1 MNNLEI
7 NINSLCCKILINL
20 VYLFLGTIIT
30 ISIVGIMYYLH
41 LFNYFTIYTILIAIP
56 IVILIEI
63 YRQNTSFNSLIINNI
78 YKFLHNLNKEPFR
91 ITKFIDKILDVGM
104 SFLFVYYIYAYW
116 NIPTALNNN
125 KHPVFET
132 IGIVITVS
140 SIVLTILFAT
150 LQHFENKYSD
160 FKSIFQQWKNTNIFL
175 FIILAIY
182 TTASFIF
189 YYKGSNNFIDLLVL
203 IASIYLVLK
212 LITIA
217 INISFMM
224 NFDTLL
230 KLYEIYTINFI
241 KSWKISSDKTLIND
255 VNKNGIKYFIK
266 YKLWGI
272 NRQKYYT
279 ISETTIEELKK
290 QVEPIFRQAENFLR
304 ANNLNDFLTCK
315 NALINIVRTYNQLYK
330 NDFETKFY
338 QFLAYKIKDL
348 FILSVKLK
356 YQSFPE
362 HIVDLNEKIGICA
375 INEKTDENSFHTIQ
389 TIGFSAFQKNAQ
401 EFVIISINLEN
412 TSAPCD
418 AIISLRK
425 FVHKLIFNH
434 SINEASGVVEDLNA
448 LAKIIWKLNNAK
460 KITNNAWCIN
470 LISLI
475 ITDLINIFYNIAMY
489 NLTEKISID
498 TDYIEDKVKE
508 AFVQTFKLLTT
519 YNTYPSGFSI
529 FFNNI
534 GRDLNLKSVTDILNN
549 SPYIMTPYKNA
560 IINGSSLFTHYV
572 NALDQVYNAILV
584 YDFDDNVYF
593 ERSFNCIANFLDL
606 FESSAKTL
614 FDSNNTISINRI
626 LEALNNIQ
634 KCIFLF
640 IRRINATNY
649 QKELLLDASSIL
661 LEKLYSIF
669 LSILEKYTNSE
680 TFPSLYIEDFV
691 HFVNLAVQAYNNAD
705 MRNKEIIKN
714 LIQNI
719 IIYFEKL
726 KNKKILYQGINLIN
740 LLLSKNDKHS
750 EIFTLLCNFIIQ
762 YKPQDK
768 PQQSFYFDQ
777 LEENDIP
784 HFARHWIDHNDI
796 YEYSNILSEF
806 QKKINLK
813 SRSKLYKPVLFLHL
827 LLCLALFGCLA
838 VVLLYLSDD

>member
-1 MNNLEI
+1 MMNNLEI
-7 NINSLCCKILINL
+7 NINSLCCKVLINL
-20 VYLFLGTIIT
+20 IYLLLGIIT
-30 ISIVGIMYYLH
+30 IISIIGIIHYLH
-41 LFNYFTIYTILIAIP
+41 LFNFFPIYTIFIAIP
-56 IVILIEI
+56 IAILIEI
-63 YRQNTSFNSLIINNI
+63 YRQNTSFNSLIINNF
-78 YKFLHNLNKEPFR
+78 YKFLFNLSKEPFR
-91 ITKFIDKILDVGM
+91 ITKFIDKLFDLSM
-104 SFLFVYYIYAYW
+104 SFLVVYYIYAYLD
-116 NIPTALNNN
+116 IPIVLNGN
-125 KHPVFET
+125 KHQVFEA
-132 IGIVITVS
+132 IGIVVTVS
-140 SIVLTILFAT
+140 SVVLTVLFAT

-175 FIILAIY
+175 FIILAVY

-189 YYKGSNNFIDLLVL
+189 YYKGSNNFFDFLLL

-212 LITIA
+212 LIIIA

-224 NFDTLL
+224 NFDILL
-230 KLYEIYTINFI
+230 KIYEIHTINFI
-241 KSWKISSDKTLIND
+241 KSWKISSNKTLIND
-255 VNKNGIKYFIK
+255 LSQKGIKYFIK
-266 YKLWGI
+266 YKLWGF
-272 NRQKYYT
+272 NRKKYYT

-290 QVEPIFRQAENFLR
+290 QIEPIFRQAENSLR
-304 ANNLNDFLTCK
+304 ANNLNDFLSCK
-315 NALINIVRTYNQLYK
+315 NTLANIIKTYNILHK
-330 NDFETKFY
+330 NNLETKFY

-375 INEKTDENSFHTIQ
+375 INEKIDENSFHTAQ

-412 TSAPCD
+412 TSAPSD

-425 FVHKLIFNH
+425 FTHKLIFNH
-434 SINEASGVVEDLNA
+434 SINEASGVVYDLCT
-448 LAKIIWKLNNAK
+448 LAATIWTLNNTK

-489 NLTEKISID
+489 NLTEKMSID
-498 TDYIEDKVKE
+498 TDYIENKIKE

-519 YNTYPSGFSI
+519 YNTYPSDFSI

-534 GRDLNLKSVTDILNN
+534 GRELNLKSVTDILNN

-691 HFVNLAVQAYNNAD
+691 HFVNIAVQAYNNAD
-705 MRNKEIIKN
+705 MRNKEIIKD

-726 KNKKILYQGINLIN
+726 ENKKNLYQGINLIT
-740 LLLSKNDKHS
+740 LILSQNDKNS
-750 EIFTLLCNFIIQ
+750 EIFTLLCNFIIKH
-762 YKPQDK
+762 KPQHK
-768 PQQSFYFDQ
+768 PKQSLYFDQ

-784 HFARHWIDHNDI
+784 HFARHWIDYNDI
-796 YEYSNILSEF
+796 HEYSNILSEF
-806 QKKINLK
+806 QKKN
-813 SRSKLYKPVLFLHL
+813 
-827 LLCLALFGCLA
+827 
-838 VVLLYLSDD
+838 